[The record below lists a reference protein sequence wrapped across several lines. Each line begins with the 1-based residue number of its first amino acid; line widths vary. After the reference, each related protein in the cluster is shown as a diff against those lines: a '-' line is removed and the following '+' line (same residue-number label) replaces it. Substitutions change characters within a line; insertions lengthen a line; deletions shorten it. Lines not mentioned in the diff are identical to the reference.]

1 MNEAYRRKRVEHV
14 FRDGGVLDFLW
25 LACRYPKHFD
35 IFHRTEHFVSLID
48 HVAASNKV
56 LYDKRG
62 LVLKGT
68 GYYARLARFREEDG
82 VPVAKV
88 HDYHLFN
95 MLGGHNGRIT
105 LRALDGR
112 LFEADGALFG
122 CPYAIENLEEP
133 VAVIDFDVFCALPF
147 NPYAEAHAVRYTE
160 KRLTITVGTGY
171 ATKVGNQYALI
182 PPEQAEMFP
191 YAVPA
196 QFWVLY
202 GYKIG
207 FRTTLTINGRY
218 AYFRLHGSTKDF
230 IKAKTYEDF
239 LFAINRLVYPRLS
252 SYKSPDKFYTDLA
265 VKALNGGDHG

>member
-1 MNEAYRRKRVEHV
+1 MNEAYKRKRVAHV

-25 LACRYPKHFD
+25 LARRYPAHFD
-35 IFHRTEHFVSLID
+35 ALHHTEHFVSLID
-48 HVAASNKV
+48 FVSVNDKV

-68 GYYARLARFREEDG
+68 RYYARLALFREDNG
-82 VPVAKV
+82 VPVARV
-88 HDYHLFN
+88 YDYHLFN

-105 LRALDGR
+105 LRTLDGR

-122 CPYAIENLEEP
+122 CPYAIKDLEEP
-133 VAVIDFDVFCALPF
+133 VAVMDFDVFCALPF

-160 KRLTITVGTGY
+160 ERLAITVGTGY

-182 PPEQAEMFP
+182 SPEQADMFP
-191 YAVPA
+191 YAVPV

-207 FRTTLTINGRY
+207 FHTIWTSNGRY
-218 AYFRLHGSTKDF
+218 VHPRLRGSAKDF
-230 IKAKTYEDF
+230 IKAKTYEDL

-265 VKALNGGDHG
+265 VKALEGGIHG